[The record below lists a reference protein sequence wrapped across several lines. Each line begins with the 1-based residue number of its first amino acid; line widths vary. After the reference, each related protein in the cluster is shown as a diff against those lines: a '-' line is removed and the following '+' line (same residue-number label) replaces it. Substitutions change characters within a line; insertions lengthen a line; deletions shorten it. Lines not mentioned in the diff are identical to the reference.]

1 MAAWGCRSPEFC
13 AVSLPGAAL
22 HVPADGRGVP
32 RRAQGHL
39 LPLSSRTRCLG
50 AARVVSSLR
59 ARGVGTPPRLPPA
72 PACFP
77 WPSIPLGIGAEAP
90 PPPHGPPLGPCCFS
104 RRSTGRP
111 GVVGVWGT
119 EGVET
124 RHPISSL
131 GPHTHSGE
139 QGQMDTL
146 SGLFGLITFAGKFQG
161 LTQAGLGVEG
171 GSSSVVFGGRGSC
184 SPKAGQSSPVRVWAG
199 QGALQVWLDSS
210 GAVPGDGC
218 AQPCTRR
225 PVSSICVM
233 S

>member
-1 MAAWGCRSPEFC
+1 MAAWGCRSPELC
-13 AVSLPGAAL
+13 ALNLPGAAL
-22 HVPADGRGVP
+22 RVPAHGRGVP
-32 RRAQGHL
+32 RRAQGHFPSSVFKN
-39 LPLSSRTRCLG
+39 PLFRGRQGGLVPPCTWG
-50 AARVVSSLR
+50 WDITPATARPGLFPLAVHPVR
-59 ARGVGTPPRLPPA
+59 DRGRGTSAPPR
-72 PACFP
+72 
-77 WPSIPLGIGAEAP
+77 AP
-90 PPPHGPPLGPCCFS
+90 PGLCCFS

-139 QGQMDTL
+139 QGQMDAL

-199 QGALQVWLDSS
+199 QGALQVWLDAS
-210 GAVPGDGC
+210 GAVPGDDC
-218 AQPCTRR
+218 TQPCTRR
-225 PVSSICVM
+225 PVSSICVT